1 VIFLRQSDGRKV
13 RGEQEDP
20 KAYSFKHTVL
30 ALLVTNNR
38 HRQRGAGSLLVQ
50 WGIELSDATGLPCYL
65 QASEQGRRLYEHY
78 GFQEIDTVEYN
89 LSDYGLEGVE
99 KMTEMLREPGAKS
112 GTEVSI

>member
-1 VIFLRQSDGRKV
+1 VIFVTQSDERKK
-13 RGEQEDP
+13 RGEQKDL
-20 KAYSFKHTVL
+20 KVYSFKHTVL
-30 ALLVTNNR
+30 ALLVTDSQ

-50 WGIELSDATGLPCYL
+50 WGIEQSGATGLPCYL

-99 KMTEMLREPGAKS
+99 KMTEMLREPGTKS
-112 GTEVSI
+112 AAEASI